1 VASRPVTVP
10 ASNSP
15 HPQVSSSEKERLQ
28 NPAESLMRRA
38 LFALCWTFL
47 CSALLGLALVTTPAD
62 AQTDAGA
69 IAAVRTDTPVLRL
82 AEDRG
87 VKGPINLT
95 PYWMVLE
102 DPRQQWTIED
112 VTGPALATRFIA
124 PRRAKDSLNF
134 GFRTRAVWL
143 RITML
148 NTSTRGL
155 ERQLE
160 IAFPPLHQVEFYV
173 PNEAGFERMVSGN
186 AHIFEDRPLVH
197 RNHVFPVSLRT
208 GSETTFYLRVASD
221 SSIDIPALLWVP
233 QAFVQNSLHE
243 YMGQA
248 LYFGMLLAL
257 GLYNLLLFASMRD
270 RTYLYYVL
278 FVAANALA
286 LIGYNGMGF
295 QFLWPHSPAW
305 STIASLTGFGCTA
318 LTLLLFQRNLLTTAE
333 TAPRLDIVMRLFIA
347 LNLIQVAGF
356 AVLPFS
362 TMVTP
367 GIALDAV
374 SMLLALAVGLVC
386 WRRRQP
392 SAGYFLIAFVSPVV
406 VVTLSAA
413 RSFGAPLPGIFAVH
427 GVEIGSSVEMLL
439 LSLALAD
446 RFRLIRREKEQAQEQ
461 LVENLKRS
469 ERVLEMKV
477 AERTAELTRTNVELR
492 DHERALQ
499 EARQVAEDASRMKS
513 EFLANMSHEI
523 RTPMNAIIG
532 MAYLALRTELGAAQ
546 RDHIQ
551 KIHVAARSL
560 LGIVNDILDFSR
572 IEAGRIDIEHAA
584 FSLNDMLGNVITL
597 TSQAAF
603 DKRLNYN
610 IALAPDTPVDLVG
623 DPLRLSQVLV
633 NLLGNAVKFT
643 RAGEVRLDCTP
654 LENDGASVLIRFAV
668 IDTGIGIGPEA
679 QSRLFRAFSQADSS
693 ITRIHGG
700 TGLGLSISFKLV
712 QAMGGTLTVESEP
725 GEGACFT
732 FTLRFGL
739 VPASEAGGHDGNT
752 DVADTIAAS
761 SCRARLNVLLVE
773 ALARHDADLPD
784 KLANAGM
791 EASLAQSAP
800 EALAA
805 IVAADTTHPF
815 DMVLVDAALP
825 GMGAYG
831 LANEIAAAD
840 LIHTPLCILLGASA
854 EKLPDDALPEGA
866 SRRPKSQT
874 RSQAGSPTENAP
886 GQATESAANNTA
898 VAAVLA
904 RPVDVQQLADFA
916 SHRRALSGA
925 QPEGVGRAASDITQ
939 EKAEEKFILPDLRG
953 KRVLVVE
960 DNDINRQIA
969 TEMLASAGV
978 DTDVAANG
986 RLALDMLFAAEPNTW
1001 DLVLIDLQMPELGG
1015 LATTR
1020 RLRADPRFDRLP
1032 IVAMTAHV
1040 THGEV
1045 EQCRQGGMQD
1055 HIGKPIDPEHFY
1067 QTIARW
1073 LQVPSSPPATS
1084 DHPREHANDARGASM
1099 AAALTVDAAQD
1110 RGHVSPPAMEGFD
1123 TGAALLRLDGDV
1135 AMYHLLLRT
1144 MRPTLEE
1151 AIVELDCASYL
1162 SSDKD
1167 ARLAGDDSR
1176 LAGLAH
1182 NIHGMAANL
1191 GANELAGAAR
1201 RLEQSLLAA
1210 KGAGASG
1217 LRDQGRSEEAAGA
1230 KGTKGAG
1237 IVERDTC
1244 RAGVTSAREVME
1256 FHRALASTLLAIS
1269 AI

>member
-1 VASRPVTVP
+1 MTRAFY
-10 ASNSP
+10 
-15 HPQVSSSEKERLQ
+15 
-28 NPAESLMRRA
+28 SLCCT
-38 LFALCWTFL
+38 LF
-47 CSALLGLALVTTPAD
+47 CSALLGLAIVMAPAN
-62 AQTDAGA
+62 AQSNTGVATLAQSD
-69 IAAVRTDTPVLRL
+69 IPVLRL

-87 VKGPINLT
+87 VNGPINLT
-95 PYWMVLE
+95 PYWTVLE
-102 DPRQQWTIED
+102 DPHQQWTIED
-112 VTGPALATRFIA
+112 VTGGTLATRFVA

-148 NTSTRGL
+148 NTSTRVL
-155 ERQLE
+155 DRQLE

-186 AHIFEDRPLVH
+186 ANIFEDRPLVH

-221 SSIDIPALLWVP
+221 STIDIPALLWVP

-248 LYFGMLLAL
+248 LFFGMLLAL

-278 FVAANALA
+278 FVASNALA

-318 LTLLLFQRNLLTTAE
+318 LTMLLFQRNLLTTAE

-356 AVLPFS
+356 AFLPFS

-367 GIALDAV
+367 GIALDAL
-374 SMLLALAVGLVC
+374 SMLLALAVALVC
-386 WRRRQP
+386 LRRRQP
-392 SAGYFLIAFVSPVV
+392 SAGYFLIAFGSLVV
-406 VVTLSAA
+406 VATLSAA

-427 GVEIGSSVEMLL
+427 GVEIGSSLEMLL

-446 RFRLIRREKEQAQEQ
+446 RFRLIRQEKEQAQQQ
-461 LVENLKRS
+461 LVDNLKRS

-477 AERTAELTRTNVELR
+477 AERTAELTRTNAELV

-532 MAYLALRTELGAAQ
+532 MAYLALRTDLGAAH
-546 RDHIQ
+546 RDQ
-551 KIHVAARSL
+551 LEKIHGAARSL

-572 IEAGRIDIEHAA
+572 IEAGRIDIEQAA
-584 FSLNDMLGNVITL
+584 FSLNDLLGNVITL

-603 DKRLNYN
+603 DKQLDYD
-610 IALAPDTPVDLVG
+610 IVLAPDTPVELVG

-633 NLLGNAVKFT
+633 NLLGNAIKFT
-643 RAGEVRLDCTP
+643 HAGRVRLDCTP
-654 LENDGASVLIRFAV
+654 LENDGTAVLIRFAV
-668 IDTGIGIGPEA
+668 SDTGIGINAEQ
-679 QSRLFRAFSQADSS
+679 QSRLFQAFSQADSS
-693 ITRIHGG
+693 ITRVHGG
-700 TGLGLSISFKLV
+700 TGLGLSISYKLV

-725 GEGACFT
+725 GAGACFT
-732 FTLRFGL
+732 FALRFGL
-739 VPASEAGGHDGNT
+739 ISAGEAGAQDGEPG
-752 DVADTIAAS
+752 VADNLPANF
-761 SCRARLNVLLVE
+761 CRAKLNVLLVE
-773 ALARHDADLPD
+773 AHGHQTHEAHAPHGAHAAHDASLPD
-784 KLANAGM
+784 QLAKAGM
-791 EASLAQSAP
+791 EVSLAQSAP
-800 EALAA
+800 EAVAA
-805 IVAADTTHPF
+805 VVAADTTHPF
-815 DMVLVDAALP
+815 DIILIDAGLP
-825 GMGAYG
+825 GMGGCG

-840 LIHTPLCILLGASA
+840 LIHTPLCILLAATG
-854 EKLPDDALPEGA
+854 EKESGDAAADEYQDRDGGQ
-866 SRRPKSQT
+866 S
-874 RSQAGSPTENAP
+874 ENA
-886 GQATESAANNTA
+886 ARHAIERAVKNAA
-898 VAAVLA
+898 VAAIMA
-904 RPVDVQQLADFA
+904 RPVDVERLADLA
-916 SHRRALSGA
+916 LHRQPTPGA
-925 QPEGVGRAASDITQ
+925 QPGRVGRAASGSTPG
-939 EKAEEKFILPDLRG
+939 KTRGKFTLPDLRG

-969 TEMLASAGV
+969 TEMLTSAGV
-978 DTDVAANG
+978 DTDVAVNG
-986 RLALDMLFAAEPNTW
+986 RIALEMLFAAGPSAW

-1040 THGEV
+1040 TRE
-1045 EQCRQGGMQD
+1045 EIERCREGGMQD

-1073 LQVPSSPPATS
+1073 LQISPAAWGGH
-1084 DHPREHANDARGASM
+1084 DRPRDQGHDAIAAPLTAVCAND
-1099 AAALTVDAAQD
+1099 TTPP
-1110 RGHVSPPAMEGFD
+1110 GHDQPRLPDMEGFD
-1123 TGAALLRLDGDV
+1123 SSAALARLDGDV

-1144 MRPTLEE
+1144 MRPTLEQ
-1151 AIVELDCASYL
+1151 AIADLDRLDLPSGDKGMGLARDAELL
-1162 SSDKD
+1162 
-1167 ARLAGDDSR
+1167 ARLAHD
-1176 LAGLAH
+1176 
-1182 NIHGMAANL
+1182 IHGMAANL
-1191 GANELAGAAR
+1191 GADALASAAR
-1201 RLEQSLLAA
+1201 RLEQSLRSETGT
-1210 KGAGASG
+1210 GAGAGGVGAEGFGAGG
-1217 LRDQGRSEEAAGA
+1217 LGAAAAGMA
-1230 KGTKGAG
+1230 RSRTEETSTERAAADIYGTG
-1237 IVERDTC
+1237 
-1244 RAGVTSAREVME
+1244 RALGSASEVQA
-1256 FHRALASTLLAIS
+1256 FRRALAHALLVVSKI
-1269 AI
+1269 

>member
-1 VASRPVTVP
+1 MT
-10 ASNSP
+10 
-15 HPQVSSSEKERLQ
+15 
-28 NPAESLMRRA
+28 RA
-38 LFALCWTFL
+38 LYSLCWTIL
-47 CSALLGLALVTTPAD
+47 WCALLGLAVASAPAN
-62 AQTDAGA
+62 AQSNAGTVA
-69 IAAVRTDTPVLRL
+69 SVQPDTPVLRL

-87 VKGPINLT
+87 VNGPINLT
-95 PYWMVLE
+95 PYWTVLE
-102 DPRQQWTIED
+102 DPRQQWTIGD
-112 VTGPALATRFIA
+112 VTGPTLATSFIA

-148 NTSTRGL
+148 NTSTRVL

-186 AHIFEDRPLVH
+186 AHIFEDRPLMH

-221 SSIDIPALLWVP
+221 STIDIPARLWVP

-278 FVAANALA
+278 FVASNALA

-295 QFLWPHSPAW
+295 QFLWPQSPAW

-318 LTLLLFQRNLLTTAE
+318 LTMLLFQRNLLTTAE
-333 TAPRLDIVMRLFIA
+333 TAPRLDIVMRIFIG

-367 GIALDAV
+367 GVALDV
-374 SMLLALAVGLVC
+374 LSMLLAVAVGLVC

-392 SAGYFLIAFVSPVV
+392 SAGYFLIAFGSLIIVA
-406 VVTLSAA
+406 TLSAA
-413 RSFGAPLPGIFAVH
+413 RSFGAPLPAIFAVH
-427 GVEIGSSVEMLL
+427 GVEIGSSLEMLL

-477 AERTAELTRTNVELR
+477 AERTAELTRTNAELR

-532 MAYLALRTELGAAQ
+532 MAYLALRTKLDAAQ
-546 RDHIQ
+546 RDHVH

-572 IEAGRIDIEHAA
+572 IEAGRIDIEQAA
-584 FSLNDMLGNVITL
+584 FSLNDLLGNVITL

-603 DKRLNYN
+603 DKRLDYN
-610 IALAPDTPVDLVG
+610 IVLAPDTPVDLVG

-633 NLLGNAVKFT
+633 NLLGNAIKFT
-643 RAGEVRLDCTP
+643 RAGRVQLDCTP
-654 LENDGASVLIRFAV
+654 LENDGGSVLIQFAV
-668 IDTGIGIGPEA
+668 SDTGIGINPEH
-679 QSRLFRAFSQADSS
+679 QSRLFQAFSQADSS

-700 TGLGLSISFKLV
+700 TGLGLSISYKLV
-712 QAMGGTLTVESEP
+712 EAMGGTLTVNSEP
-725 GEGACFT
+725 GAGSCFT
-732 FTLRFGL
+732 FALRFGL
-739 VPASEAGGHDGNT
+739 ISAAEAGINDRKSGT
-752 DVADTIAAS
+752 LDTTPGTP
-761 SCRARLNVLLVE
+761 CRTRLNVLLVE
-773 ALARHDADLPD
+773 ARGLHKDDLPD
-784 KLANAGM
+784 QLGRAGM

-800 EALAA
+800 EAVAA

-815 DMVLVDAALP
+815 DMVLIDAALP
-825 GMGAYG
+825 GMGAGG
-831 LANEIAAAD
+831 LAGEIAAAD
-840 LIHTPLCILLGASA
+840 LIHTPVCILLAA
-854 EKLPDDALPEGA
+854 AAEEKLADAAADGTKVQAE
-866 SRRPKSQT
+866 SRKGIH
-874 RSQAGSPTENAP
+874 AENPAR
-886 GQATESAANNTA
+886 QATESVVKNADF
-898 VAAVLA
+898 AAVLA
-904 RPVDVQQLADFA
+904 RPVDVKQLANLA
-916 SHRRALSGA
+916 LHRRAPSGM
-925 QPEGVGRAASDITQ
+925 QPTSVRRAASEIDQ
-939 EKAEEKFILPDLRG
+939 ERTEAKFTLPDLRG

-978 DTDVAANG
+978 DTDVAVNG
-986 RLALDMLFAAEPNTW
+986 LVALEMLFAAGPNAW

-1015 LATTR
+1015 LAATR
-1020 RLRADPRFDRLP
+1020 RLRADPRFDGLP

-1040 THGEV
+1040 THEEV
-1045 EQCRQGGMQD
+1045 ERCRQGGMQD

-1073 LQVPSSPPATS
+1073 LQLPSATWAGKDQWRERGNEASGAPLAAVPT
-1084 DHPREHANDARGASM
+1084 NDAAHGNVHATLPHM
-1099 AAALTVDAAQD
+1099 EGFNTAAALV
-1110 RGHVSPPAMEGFD
+1110 
-1123 TGAALLRLDGDV
+1123 RLDGDV
-1135 AMYHLLLRT
+1135 AMYQLLLRT
-1144 MRPTLEE
+1144 MRPTLEQ
-1151 AIVELDCASYL
+1151 AIADLDRLRSLGSDNELGVNGNAGAL
-1162 SSDKD
+1162 
-1167 ARLAGDDSR
+1167 AR
-1176 LAGLAH
+1176 LAH

-1191 GANELAGAAR
+1191 GADDLATAAR
-1201 RLEQSLLAA
+1201 HLEQSLRCGKLA
-1210 KGAGASG
+1210 GAGG
-1217 LRDQGRSEEAAGA
+1217 L
-1230 KGTKGAG
+1230 GAG
-1237 IVERDTC
+1237 GV
-1244 RAGVTSAREVME
+1244 RAGGLGAGGVDGGGRGAGGPGVEGVVDRGAGSAT
-1256 FHRALASTLLAIS
+1256 LASASEVQAFRRTLAHTLVVIDK
-1269 AI
+1269 I